1 MGLPG
6 MLAGREAVETC
17 PPHVSPSKCS
27 LADGV
32 SESVLKEEPCEC
44 AGSGDAPENTLE
56 PPSLWWQE
64 CAVHS
69 PGTEIKLLPKSH
81 PREKA
86 WGEHT
91 PLLAAVAGLL
101 SEGF

>member
-1 MGLPG
+1 MPTPCVTIKVLVGY
-6 MLAGREAVETC
+6 
-17 PPHVSPSKCS
+17 
-27 LADGV
+27 GV

-44 AGSGDAPENTLE
+44 TGSGDAPENTLE

-69 PGTEIKLLPKSH
+69 PGTKIKLLPKSH